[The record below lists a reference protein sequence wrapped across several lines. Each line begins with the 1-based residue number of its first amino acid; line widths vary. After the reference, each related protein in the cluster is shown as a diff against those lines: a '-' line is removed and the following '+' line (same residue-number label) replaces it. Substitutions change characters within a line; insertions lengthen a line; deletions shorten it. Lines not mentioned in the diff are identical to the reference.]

1 MCWTHTGCIIEW
13 TAAVTGMS
21 TEGPALNTSP
31 PKGKQTEVHSNHT
44 VNSPLAAPH
53 LDPGCPIRGSDQ
65 NLDQSQVR
73 IWLLTRRLDWVKFER
88 KTTRTEVVFFLP
100 HFKKISRSV
109 PSWSSHGCA
118 DVGEENA
125 RISVRSRF
133 VSVCLCASRR
143 AVPREEPG
151 LQSDVRPGGVSE
163 LLQSLHL
170 QVSFVFH
177 PRVVASAHTWC
188 LCRNKSP
195 RVVAT
200 LV

>member
-88 KTTRTEVVFFLP
+88 KSTRTEVVFFLP
-100 HFKKISRSV
+100 HFKKNI
-109 PSWSSHGCA
+109 PKCPELKQSWLCRRGRGKRAYFCA
-118 DVGEENA
+118 
-125 RISVRSRF
+125 F
-133 VSVCLCASRR
+133 SVCVCLFMRFTSSCPERGTRTTERCATWGSQWAAPKSSPPGIFCFPPPRCCLSTYL
-143 AVPREEPG
+143 VPV
-151 LQSDVRPGGVSE
+151 Q
-163 LLQSLHL
+163 
-170 QVSFVFH
+170 
-177 PRVVASAHTWC
+177 
-188 LCRNKSP
+188 K
-195 RVVAT
+195 
-200 LV
+200 